1 MKEQII
7 QSANILFEINKIY
20 DHTSV
25 KEFLI
30 NVKSSITNPAAF
42 TYNRWNKGMQE
53 ICELFEH
60 VGRSSYKYLGPKEIS
75 KYSGGVFHFPQ
86 GISKIHKI
94 GNWQDGV
101 FNFINPNIQNFPEW
115 KKSEDNGIE
124 SVDVDSIIT
133 FESIDGSL
141 IQTKALTDE
150 AVNAGKS
157 NGTYMYILSDS
168 NLGKLLINK
177 CLGDKFK
184 FGTTE
189 YKIIKIH

>member
-1 MKEQII
+1 MKEVE
-7 QSANILFEINKIY
+7 NI
-20 DHTSV
+20 
-25 KEFLI
+25 
-30 NVKSSITNPAAF
+30 PARNA
-42 TYNRWNKGMQE
+42 
-53 ICELFEH
+53 
-60 VGRSSYKYLGPKEIS
+60 
-75 KYSGGVFHFPQ
+75 GG
-86 GISKIHKI
+86 
-94 GNWQDGV
+94 D
-101 FNFINPNIQNFPEW
+101 
-115 KKSEDNGIE
+115 E